1 MSNLKQSKNEMKKD
15 KTTNSVF
22 KTVFAET
29 RKTNDG
35 FSMELLYFSLF
46 TIVSLIIAY
55 LLPFSLIVTV
65 PFVIIPSYFAFTSMR
80 AVKFQNKEIKP
91 SYFKLFSLYFSQLFF
106 GGYRLLVG
114 FLKSLLV
121 YLLVTIILFTIF
133 EYAVFLNI
141 PEFKA
146 IVDKISTT
154 TDYTSLLNDYNSFLL
169 NNETIKGYVFIIS
182 SVALTCA
189 SIMFIHHIG
198 KHSVKMKRNFFIK
211 NAAPIKLLYV
221 VDRRVR
227 REHFKDYFLIYFKC
241 AWFIQLA
248 LLIAGSGGIL
258 IGYFFLRNQN
268 VSSVSI
274 ISIFLMFLVSIPFM
288 NYIAKLQEYIYF
300 KYQKVYEDSFVKIT
314 LEMITK
320 YKDKLE
326 IEEKDLSE
334 LEKILK
340 EHQQQHGENPTDV
353 AAEKKK
359 EEKQEDKIDDTSE
372 K

>member
-1 MSNLKQSKNEMKKD
+1 MSNLEQSKNETKKD
-15 KTTNSVF
+15 KTTSSVF
-22 KTVFAET
+22 RTVLAET
-29 RKTNDG
+29 RKTSDG
-35 FSMELLYFSLF
+35 FSIELLYFSLF
-46 TIVSLIIAY
+46 TIISLIIAY
-55 LLPFSLIVTV
+55 LVPFSLIVTV
-65 PFVIIPSYFAFTSMR
+65 PFVIVPSYFAFTSMR
-80 AVKFQNKEIKP
+80 AVKFQNKDVRP
-91 SYFKLFSLYFSQLFF
+91 SFFKLFSLYFSQLFF

-121 YLLVTIILFTIF
+121 YLVVTTILFTIF
-133 EYAVFLNI
+133 EYSVFLNI

-146 IVDKISTT
+146 IVDKIATT
-154 TDYTSLLNDYNSFLL
+154 NDYTSVLNEFDSFLL

-198 KHSVKMKRNFFIK
+198 KHSIKMKRNFFIK
-211 NAAPIKLLYV
+211 HAAPIKLLYV

-227 REHFKDYFLIYFKC
+227 RDHFKDFLKIYFKG

-258 IGYFFLRNQN
+258 LGYFFLRNQD

-274 ISIFLMFLVSIPFM
+274 ISIFLMFLVAIPFM
-288 NYIAKLQEYIYF
+288 NYIAKLQEYLYF
-300 KYQKVYEDSFVKIT
+300 KYQKAYEDTFVKIT

-334 LEKILK
+334 LEQILK
-340 EHQQQHGENPTDV
+340 EHQQQHGEKPIDV
-353 AAEKKK
+353 KADEKR
-359 EEKQEDKIDDTSE
+359 EEKQEGENK
-372 K
+372 